1 MENTNNSAEDM
12 AMNIEAGIRNICIY
26 GVGGVGGFFGGKIAY
41 EINKRG
47 DDSRRVFF
55 IARGP
60 HLAEIRKNGL
70 ILNTPEQRGM
80 ICMPTMATDN
90 VGEIPPP
97 DLCLVCV
104 KSYDLDN
111 AVKALAKNINTSTII
126 IPLLNG
132 VDVYER
138 IRTSLEDGIVLPAC
152 VYVGTHIDKAGVVT
166 QSGGEGIILCGSD
179 PGITDFNPEA
189 LIRFFSQEN
198 VKFRWNDDPYP
209 EIWKKYIFIAS
220 FGLVSAYS
228 GKTLGE
234 IVSDQRLKETTREIM
249 REIVAM
255 GGERGIEL
263 PEDVV
268 NLSIEKARDFP
279 PETKTSYQTDVDKK
293 GKRNEGD
300 LFGGT
305 IIRLGHRLGVPTPVT
320 EGIYSEIQKR
330 LEQSG

>member
-1 MENTNNSAEDM
+1 M
-12 AMNIEAGIRNICIY
+12 AMNVEAGIQNICIY

-41 EINKRG
+41 EIHQRG
-47 DDSRRVFF
+47 KDPRRVFF
-55 IARGP
+55 IARGS
-60 HLAEIRKNGL
+60 HLAEIRRNGL

-80 ICMPTMATDN
+80 LCKPTMATDN
-90 VGEIPPP
+90 IGDIPSP
-97 DLCLVCV
+97 DLCLMCV

-111 AVKALAKNINTSTII
+111 AIKALVKNINTSTII

-138 IRTSLEDGIVLPAC
+138 IRATLEHGIVLPAC
-152 VYVGTHIDKAGVVT
+152 VYVGTHIEEPGVVT

-189 LIRFFSQEN
+189 LIRFFSQVN
-198 VKFRWNDDPYP
+198 VKFKWNDNPFP

-234 IVSDQRLKETTREIM
+234 IVSDQRSKETTRKIM
-249 REIVAM
+249 REIVAIA
-255 GGERGIEL
+255 GERGIEL

-279 PETKTSYQTDVDKK
+279 PETKTSYQTDVEKK

-320 EGIYSEIQKR
+320 EGIYSEIQKK

>member
-1 MENTNNSAEDM
+1 
-12 AMNIEAGIRNICIY
+12 
-26 GVGGVGGFFGGKIAY
+26 
-41 EINKRG
+41 
-47 DDSRRVFF
+47 
-55 IARGP
+55 
-60 HLAEIRKNGL
+60 
-70 ILNTPEQRGM
+70 LNTPEQKHM
-80 ICMPTMATDN
+80 ICTPTMATDN

-97 DLCLVCV
+97 DLCLMCV

-111 AVKALAKNINTSTII
+111 AIKALARNINPSTMI

-138 IRTSLEDGIVLPAC
+138 IRTTLEDGIVLPAC
-152 VYVGTHIDKAGVVT
+152 VYVGAHIEKAGVVA
-166 QSGGEGIILCGSD
+166 QIGGEGIILCGRD
-179 PGITDFNPEA
+179 PKISDFNPEA
-189 LIRFFSQEN
+189 LGDFFSQVK

-228 GKTLGE
+228 RKSLGE
-234 IVSDQRLKETTREIM
+234 IVSDQRSRETVREIM
-249 REIVAM
+249 GEIVAIA
-255 GGERGIEL
+255 GEKGIEL
-263 PEDVV
+263 PGGVI
-268 NLSIEKARDFP
+268 NLSIEKAKDFP
-279 PETKTSYQTDVDKK
+279 PETNTSYQTDIEKK

-320 EGIYSEIQKR
+320 AGIYSEIQRR

>member
-1 MENTNNSAEDM
+1 MKGERE
-12 AMNIEAGIRNICIY
+12 IKNICVY

-41 EINKRG
+41 EINQKGNDPRQ
-47 DDSRRVFF
+47 VFF

-70 ILNTPEQRGM
+70 ILNTPKQRGM
-80 ICMPTMATDN
+80 ICKPTMAMDN
-90 VGEIPPP
+90 VGEILPP

-111 AVKALAKNINTSTII
+111 AIKALAKNINTSTII

-138 IRTSLEDGIVLPAC
+138 IRTTLDDGIVLPAC
-152 VYVGTHIDKAGVVT
+152 VYVGTHIEKPGVVT
-166 QSGGEGIILCGSD
+166 QSGGEGIIWCGSD
-179 PGITDFNPEA
+179 PGITDCNPEA
-189 LIRFFSQEN
+189 VIRFFSQVQ

-234 IVSDQRLKETTREIM
+234 IVSDNRSKDTIREIM
-249 REIVAM
+249 REIVAIA
-255 GGERGIEL
+255 GERGIEL

-279 PETKTSYQTDVDKK
+279 FETKTSYQTDVEKK
-293 GKRNEGD
+293 GRRNEGD

-320 EGIYSEIQKR
+320 EGIYSQIQKR
-330 LEQSG
+330 LEQSE

>member
-1 MENTNNSAEDM
+1 MKDERE
-12 AMNIEAGIRNICIY
+12 IRDICIY

-41 EINKRG
+41 EINKG
-47 DDSRRVFF
+47 GKDPRRVFF

-60 HLAEIRKNGL
+60 HLAEIRRNGL
-70 ILNTPEQRGM
+70 ILNTPEKKGM
-80 ICMPTMATDN
+80 ICKPTMATDN
-90 VGEIPPP
+90 VEEIPPP
-97 DLCLVCV
+97 DLCLLCL

-111 AVKALAKNINTSTII
+111 AIKALARNISTSTII

-132 VDVYER
+132 IDVYER
-138 IRTSLEDGIVLPAC
+138 IRTTLEDGIVLPAC
-152 VYVGTHIDKAGVVT
+152 VYVGTHIEKAGVVT
-166 QSGGEGIILCGSD
+166 QSGGEGIILCGRD

-189 LIRFFSQEN
+189 LIRFFSQVN

-209 EIWKKYIFIAS
+209 EVWKKYIFIAS

-234 IVSDQRLKETTREIM
+234 IVSDNRSKDTIREIM
-249 REIVAM
+249 GEIVAIA
-255 GGERGIEL
+255 GKRGIEL

-268 NLSIEKARDFP
+268 NLSIEKAWDFP
-279 PETKTSYQTDVDKK
+279 PETKTSYQTDVEKK
-293 GKRNEGD
+293 GKRDEGD
-300 LFGGT
+300 LFGGA

-330 LEQSG
+330 LGQSG

>member
-1 MENTNNSAEDM
+1 MKGERE
-12 AMNIEAGIRNICIY
+12 IRNICIY

-41 EINKRG
+41 EINQRG
-47 DDSRRVFF
+47 KDPRRVFF

-60 HLAEIRKNGL
+60 HLAEIRRNGL

-80 ICMPTMATDN
+80 ICKPTMATDN

-97 DLCLVCV
+97 DLCLMCV

-111 AVKALAKNINTSTII
+111 AIKALAKNINASTII

-138 IRTSLEDGIVLPAC
+138 IRTIIDDGIVLPAC
-152 VYVGTHIDKAGVVT
+152 VYVGTHIERPGIVT

-179 PGITDFNPEA
+179 PKVADFNPEA
-189 LIRFFSQEN
+189 VIRFFSQVN

-209 EIWKKYIFIAS
+209 EIWKKYVFIAS
-220 FGLVSAYS
+220 FGLVGAYS
-228 GKTLGE
+228 GKSLGE
-234 IVSDQRLKETTREIM
+234 IISDNRSRESVREIM
-249 REIVAM
+249 GEIVAIA
-255 GGERGIEL
+255 EQRGIEM
-263 PEDVV
+263 PEDIIG
-268 NLSIEKARDFP
+268 LSIEKVKDFP
-279 PETKTSYQTDVDKK
+279 FETKTSYQKDIETK
-293 GKRNEGD
+293 GRRNEGD

-305 IIRLGHRLGVPTPVT
+305 IMRLGDRVGVPTPVT
-320 EGIYSEIQKR
+320 EAIYSDIRKR

>member
-1 MENTNNSAEDM
+1 MKGEE
-12 AMNIEAGIRNICIY
+12 EIRNICVY

-41 EINKRG
+41 RINQRRN
-47 DDSRRVFF
+47 DPRRVFF

-60 HLAEIRKNGL
+60 HLTEIRRNGL

-80 ICMPTMATDN
+80 ICRPTIATDN

-97 DLCLVCV
+97 DLCLMCV

-111 AVKALAKNINTSTII
+111 AIKALATNIHTSTII

-138 IRTSLEDGIVLPAC
+138 IRTTLEDGIVLPAC
-152 VYVGTHIDKAGVVT
+152 VYVGTHIEKPGVVT
-166 QSGGEGIILCGSD
+166 QSGGEGIILCGGD
-179 PGITDFNPEA
+179 PGITDFNPKQV
-189 LIRFFSQEN
+189 IRFFSQVN
-198 VKFRWNDDPYP
+198 VTFRWNDDPYP

-234 IVSDQRLKETTREIM
+234 IVSDQHTKETTREIM
-249 REIVAM
+249 REIVAIA
-255 GGERGIEL
+255 GERGIEL
-263 PEDVV
+263 PEDIL

-279 PETKTSYQTDVDKK
+279 SETKTSYQTDVDKK

-305 IIRLGHRLGVPTPVT
+305 IIRLGHRTGVPTPVT